1 MKTMRAV
8 IVVLFISGLLY
19 AQEPEA
25 TSLLGKPLYA
35 PELSAEARAEYEK
48 NLEIAKQDYEKSPQN
63 ADAIIWLGRRIGYL
77 GEFNKAIEIF
87 TQGIEKF
94 PGEARFY
101 RHRGHRYLTIR
112 QIDKAISD
120 LENAA
125 SLIQGRADQ
134 IEPDGIPNEKNIPT
148 STLQSNIWY
157 HLGLAYYLKGDF
169 TRAARAYRE
178 CMRVSK
184 NDDMYCATAHWLYM
198 TLRRLNHREEAA
210 ALLETIRKDMNLIEN
225 MDYHQLLLMYKGLV
239 KPADLMKKAEDDLA
253 NATIGYGIANW
264 YLYNGDSRKAYQMF
278 EDITKGKMWPAFGYL
293 AAEAELARSKR

>member
-1 MKTMRAV
+1 MRLLLV
-8 IVVLFISGLLY
+8 MLLCLFSHPAFGQACFDKAKEVEPQLSTKVR
-19 AQEPEA
+19 QEFEA
-25 TSLLGKPLYA
+25 NLVD
-35 PELSAEARAEYEK
+35 ARI
-48 NLEIAKQDYEKSPQN
+48 NLTRENNTDN
-63 ADAIIWLGRRIGYL
+63 LIWLGRRTAYL
-77 GEFNKAIEIF
+77 GRYKEAIQIL
-87 TQGIEKF
+87 TTGV
-94 PGEARFY
+94 EAYPDDARVF
-101 RHRGHRYLTIR
+101 RHRGHRYITIR
-112 QIDKAISD
+112 CFDLAIAD
-120 LENAA
+120 LKQAA
-125 SLIQGRADQ
+125 KLTRGKPDE
-134 IEPDGIPNEKNIPT
+134 IEPDGLPNARNIPT